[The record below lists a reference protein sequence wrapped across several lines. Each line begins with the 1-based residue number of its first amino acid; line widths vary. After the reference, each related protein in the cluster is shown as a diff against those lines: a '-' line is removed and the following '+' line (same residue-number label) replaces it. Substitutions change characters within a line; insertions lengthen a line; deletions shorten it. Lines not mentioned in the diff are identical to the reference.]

1 MGTLL
6 AIKRIHQ
13 KKGYPIDRYK
23 CLGCGQDIE
32 KEPEE
37 GIIII
42 VNLLS

>member
-6 AIKRIHQ
+6 AIKRILR
-13 KKGYPIDRYK
+13 KGYPIDRYK
-23 CLGCGQDIE
+23 CPGCGPPYIE
-32 KEPEE
+32 KEPEV